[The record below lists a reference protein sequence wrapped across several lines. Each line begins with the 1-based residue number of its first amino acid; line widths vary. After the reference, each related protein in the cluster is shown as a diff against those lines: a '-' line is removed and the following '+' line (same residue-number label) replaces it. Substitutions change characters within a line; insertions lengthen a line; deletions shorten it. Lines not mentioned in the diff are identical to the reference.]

1 MKYRTK
7 PCEIEA
13 VQWNGTNEE
22 EILLFTNGYA
32 SFFPKHLG
40 NVDDM
45 KVLYIYT
52 LEGTMEANIGDYI
65 IRGLRGEYY
74 PCKYD
79 VFNQKYEVI
88 IE

>member
-13 VQWNGTNEE
+13 VQWTGANEE
-22 EILLFTNGYA
+22 EILFFTNGYA

-40 NVDDM
+40 NVDNM

-88 IE
+88 TE